1 MTFNLQQLPNLLT
14 LLRIVLIPVF
24 VVVFF
29 LPFEHARLIATVI
42 LFIAGITDWLDG
54 FLARRF
60 ELHSPL
66 GAFLDPVADKLM
78 VSTALVTLITRLLRK
93 HRSTHTHRNH
103 CPKGLFTP
111 SIFQHASN
119 IIAAPLA

>member
-54 FLARRF
+54 FLARR
-60 ELHSPL
+60 
-66 GAFLDPVADKLM
+66 
-78 VSTALVTLITRLLRK
+78 
-93 HRSTHTHRNH
+93 
-103 CPKGLFTP
+103 
-111 SIFQHASN
+111 
-119 IIAAPLA
+119 